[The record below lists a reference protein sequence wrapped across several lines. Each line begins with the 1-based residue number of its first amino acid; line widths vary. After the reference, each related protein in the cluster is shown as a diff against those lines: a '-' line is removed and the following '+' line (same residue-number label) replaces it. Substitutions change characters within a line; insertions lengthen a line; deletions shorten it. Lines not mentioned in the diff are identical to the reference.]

1 MFDAS
6 DLATAME
13 TLDESQFERL
23 EVVHFDNHHFTSRCS
38 ENFIYAYRASKA
50 DIRDPASLW
59 LLTLRP
65 SNWARR
71 KHLERYVES
80 SLCRPIE
87 ADEYFAEIDK
97 HTDTQRMALPA
108 LLRRRHGLLR
118 APSRREARHHVAVM
132 GEYEH
137 DFVVFHWETTV

>member
-38 ENFIYAYRASKA
+38 ENFIDAYRASKA

-97 HTDTQRMALPA
+97 YTETLMMELPEF
-108 LLRRRHGLLR
+108 LRRRDGLLR
-118 APSRREARHHVAVM
+118 AQKMREEWDDVAVM
-132 GEYEH
+132 GEYER